1 MIRMM
6 DKLENEARKLKV
18 RGVKLTR
25 GKVAEL
31 ILWTMNETLLKGL
44 YQELIDRGIVD
55 KDDLKASRVEKN
67 M

>member
-1 MIRMM
+1 MM

-25 GKVAEL
+25 GKIAEL

>member
-25 GKVAEL
+25 GKIAEL

>member
-1 MIRMM
+1 MVRMM

>member
-1 MIRMM
+1 MM